1 MGPPLVYHPAYSVP
15 LPDGHRFPM
24 QKFRLLKERLEQ
36 LELACPGQIYQ
47 PLPVPRRWLELV
59 HGRSYHEA
67 FAGGLLSRQEL
78 RRIGL
83 PVSWPL
89 VRRSWLAVGGTLLAA
104 RLALR
109 HGLACHLAGGTHHA
123 FPLHG
128 SGFCIFN
135 DIAVA
140 ARVLLAEGRVRQVLV
155 VDLDVHQGDGTAAI
169 FAADP
174 RVFTFSMH
182 GASNFPLHKQVSDR
196 DLALED
202 GVADDAYLRA
212 LQHVLPD
219 LLEQV
224 RPDLVLYNAGVDP
237 HRDDRLGRLDLSD
250 DGLHRRDWLVI
261 DAALR
266 RRIPVATVIGGGY
279 DHLAALVERH
289 TLVVRAAAALSRIHA
304 TGTAQSCPVTDDPYA
319 GKR

>member
-36 LELACPGQIYQ
+36 LELAAPGQIHQ

-67 FAGGLLSRQEL
+67 FARGLLSRQEL

-89 VRRSWLAVGGTLLAA
+89 VRRSWLAVGGTLLTAQ
-104 RLALR
+104 LALR

-135 DIAVA
+135 DLAVA
-140 ARVLLAEGRVRQVLV
+140 ARVLLAEGQVRQVLV

-212 LQHVLPD
+212 LQHALPD

-250 DGLHRRDWLVI
+250 DGLHRRDWLVM

-279 DHLAALVERH
+279 DHLPALVERH
-289 TLVVRAAAALSRIHA
+289 TLVVQAADALARIHA
-304 TGTAQSCPVTDDPYA
+304 TGMELSSPVTDGPYA
-319 GKR
+319 GKG

>member
-1 MGPPLVYHPAYSVP
+1 MGLPLVYHPAYSVP

-24 QKFRLLKERLEQ
+24 RKFRLLKERLEH
-36 LELACPGQIYQ
+36 LGLARPEQIHQ
-47 PLPVPRRWLELV
+47 PLPAPRRWLEQV

-67 FAGGLLSRQEL
+67 FARGLLSHQEL

-83 PVSWPL
+83 PVSRPL
-89 VRRSWLAVGGTLLAA
+89 VRRSWLAVGGTVLTA

-182 GASNFPLHKQVSDR
+182 GASNFPLHKQLSDL

-202 GVADDAYLRA
+202 GVGDGAYLLA
-212 LQHVLPD
+212 LEHTLPD

-224 RPDLVLYNAGVDP
+224 RPDLLLYNAGVDP
-237 HRDDRLGRLDLSD
+237 HREDRLGRLALSD
-250 DGLHRRDWLVI
+250 DGLHRRDWMVI

-279 DHLAALVERH
+279 DDLAALVERH
-289 TLVVRAAAALSRIHA
+289 TLVVRAADALARIHGTGTDLSRL
-304 TGTAQSCPVTDDPYA
+304 VTDGPLA
-319 GKR
+319 GKG

>member
-36 LELACPGQIYQ
+36 LELARPGQIHQ

-67 FAGGLLSRQEL
+67 FARGRLRRQEL

-89 VRRSWLAVGGTLLAA
+89 VRRSWTAVGGTLLTA

-135 DIAVA
+135 DLAVA

-202 GVADDAYLRA
+202 GVTDDAYLRA
-212 LQHVLPD
+212 LQHTLPD
-219 LLEQV
+219 LLEQL

-237 HRDDRLGRLDLSD
+237 HRDDRLGRLALSD
-250 DGLHRRDWLVI
+250 DGLYRRDWLVI

-289 TLVVRAAAALSRIHA
+289 TLVVRAADALARIHA
-304 TGTAQSCPVTDDPYA
+304 TGTELSRPVTDGPRA
-319 GKR
+319 GKG

>member
-24 QKFRLLKERLEQ
+24 QKFQLLKERLEQ
-36 LELACPGQIYQ
+36 LELARPGQIHQ
-47 PLPVPRRWLELV
+47 PLPAPRRWLELV

-67 FAGGLLSRQEL
+67 FCRGRLSRQEL

-89 VRRSWLAVGGTLLAA
+89 VRRSWTAVGGTVLTA

-140 ARVLLAEGRVRQVLV
+140 ARVLLGEGLLGQVLV

-182 GASNFPLHKQVSDR
+182 GASNFPLHKQISDR

-202 GVADDAYLRA
+202 GIGDDAYLRA
-212 LQHVLPD
+212 LQQTLPE

-237 HRDDRLGRLDLSD
+237 HRDDRLGRLELSD
-250 DGLHRRDWLVI
+250 DGLYRRDRLVI

-266 RRIPVATVIGGGY
+266 RRLPVATVIGGGY
-279 DHLAALVERH
+279 DDLAALVERH
-289 TLVVRAAAALSRIHA
+289 TLVVRAADGLARIHA
-304 TGTAQSCPVTDDPYA
+304 TGTGQSRPVTDGP
-319 GKR
+319 RPCQL

>member
-36 LELACPGQIYQ
+36 LELARPGQIHQ

-59 HGRSYHEA
+59 HGRRYHEA
-67 FAGGLLSRQEL
+67 FARGRLSRQEL

-89 VRRSWLAVGGTLLAA
+89 VRRSWTAVGGTLLTA

-135 DIAVA
+135 DLAVA

-169 FAADP
+169 FTGDP

-202 GVADDAYLRA
+202 GVGDDAYLRA
-212 LQHVLPD
+212 LQNALPD
-219 LLEQV
+219 LLDRV

-250 DGLHRRDWLVI
+250 DGLHRRDWMVI

-266 RRIPVATVIGGGY
+266 CRIPVATVIGGGY
-279 DHLAALVERH
+279 DHLDALVERH
-289 TLVVRAAAALSRIHA
+289 TLVVRAADALALSSH
-304 TGTAQSCPVTDDPYA
+304 
-319 GKR
+319 

>member
-15 LPDGHRFPM
+15 LPSGHRFPM
-24 QKFRLLKERLEQ
+24 QKFRLLKERLEH
-36 LELACPGQIYQ
+36 LELARPEQIHQ
-47 PLPVPRRWLELV
+47 PLPAPRRWLEQV
-59 HGRSYHEA
+59 HGRAYHEA
-67 FAGGLLSRQEL
+67 FARGLLSPREV

-89 VRRSWLAVGGTLLAA
+89 VRRSWMAVGGTVLTA

-135 DIAVA
+135 DCAVA

-169 FAADP
+169 FAGDP

-202 GVADDAYLRA
+202 GVEDDAYLQA
-212 LQHVLPD
+212 LGGTLPD
-219 LLEQV
+219 LLAQV
-224 RPDLVLYNAGVDP
+224 QPDLVLYNAGVDP
-237 HRDDRLGRLDLSD
+237 HRDDRLGRLQLSD
-250 DGLHRRDWLVI
+250 DGLYRRDWMVI

-279 DHLAALVERH
+279 DGLAALVERH
-289 TLVVRAAAALSRIHA
+289 TLVVRAAHALARIH
-304 TGTAQSCPVTDDPYA
+304 GTEPGRSSPVTDGPQP